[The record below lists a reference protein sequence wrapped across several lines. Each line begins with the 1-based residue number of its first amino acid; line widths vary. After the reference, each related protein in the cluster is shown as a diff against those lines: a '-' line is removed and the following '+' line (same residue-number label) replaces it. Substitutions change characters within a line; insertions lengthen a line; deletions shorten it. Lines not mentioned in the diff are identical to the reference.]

1 MSFVLKDPD
10 AVLDY
15 LIDWGAEYLGVD
27 QLSNSE
33 WSVEPQE
40 DGGITVVPG
49 EFDGRASTVKASGG
63 VVGRVYRLVN
73 RVELISGRVDSRSIT
88 VRVEKR

>member
-15 LIDWGAEYLGVD
+15 MIDWGAEYLGVD
-27 QLSNSE
+27 QLSSSD
-33 WSVEPQE
+33 WSVIPDEP
-40 DGGITVVPG
+40 GGVAVVLSDV
-49 EFDGRASTVKASGG
+49 DGRSATVKASGG
-63 VVGRVYRLVN
+63 VPGRVYRIVN
-73 RVELISGRVDSRSIT
+73 RVELISGKVDSRSIT

>member
-15 LIDWGAEYLGVD
+15 MVDWGAEYLGVD

-33 WSVEPQE
+33 WSVEPDE
-40 DGGITVVPG
+40 PGGITVVPG
-49 EFDGRASTVKASGG
+49 EFDGRSASVKTSGG
-63 VVGRVYRLVN
+63 VPGRVYRIVN
-73 RVELISGRVDSRSIT
+73 RVELISGKTDSRSIT